1 MYSEIMMPAQDLSF
15 SPFTSTGVQTSTE
28 ISNSHPGK
36 SENLTAFANA
46 ALLSWMYSNGNID
59 N

>member
-1 MYSEIMMPAQDLSF
+1 MMTAQDLSF
-15 SPFTSTGVQTSTE
+15 SPFTASTGVQTSTE

-46 ALLSWMYSNGNID
+46 ALLSWLYSNGNTD

>member
-1 MYSEIMMPAQDLSF
+1 MMTAQDLSF

-46 ALLSWMYSNGNID
+46 ALLSWLYSNGNID